1 MLDYLQSY
9 QALLIYEYIEKIFI
23 KVSFE
28 PHMVLVSKKP
38 SSFLVDSYERNDV
51 LPMDDASGCQND
63 VREVVCMWR
72 DVM

>member
-38 SSFLVDSYERNDV
+38 SSFLDYGRF
-51 LPMDDASGCQND
+51 
-63 VREVVCMWR
+63 VREKRCSPDGRCQRLPKRCQRSGVHVA
-72 DVM
+72 